1 MKKTKYL
8 LQFSLKEAKNQEDKK
23 IELEA
28 MNNVEKEIQK
38 FENSDVWKMKPL
50 KIIQKIAIF
59 ITKMKHFSPIY
70 RFKILNKNIFYLIR
84 DRTSS
89 FQYYL
94 YSRLLENQPTRFGQM
109 KYEGKLTNAIWW
121 RIWSFLKSNQTV
133 LLPADKF
140 LFVWDVILMFVT
152 IVNILYVP
160 LQLSFDLN
168 KEEIGNAYLLFSTLP
183 SCIFLIEL
191 ILNFFKGY
199 YVRGI
204 LHTSKRDIFWHY
216 VKGEFLI
223 DLTVVLPFILSWF
236 GYSFSN
242 YLMLIRMTKV
252 RRTMVVIEEISNFKE
267 KTAVIYSLFCLIYS
281 LLLISHFCAC
291 LFHYFAIL
299 EVDNG
304 YSHTW
309 LHQQG
314 IYEADAYVKYFTSLY
329 WVTITSMTVG
339 YGDIVPVTTPEKI
352 LVTFLTFLV
361 VGTFGYALGMI
372 QSIFYKLAEQQNL
385 NNAKLRLVSNHI
397 KQRGL
402 NTQLQFRVRKYIE
415 YYLQFKQ
422 EEELD
427 LDELMGQLN
436 PKLKQ
441 EVQIAM
447 YYSYFKN
454 SKLLGSNL
462 SEEILKKLCFCVHEK
477 TYAPEEFIIKKDDHP
492 DKLYIVLSGRIKSV
506 LLDRTI
512 KRYISGKLVC
522 EREFFFQDQMQF
534 DMVAQTFV
542 QVAYINQTDFL
553 NILQKDTRQYEKY
566 RLILDGTQY
575 GDNNNQI
582 ICEACSSHHQ
592 FKHCP
597 LVFFRKNMNK
607 VISIYNSSIDHERQ
621 MYIRQRKKRRFN
633 SLLIKER
640 ALEQILEQNKSLGVV
655 DNKFLIRLGL
665 QRNDEDEES
674 YPDQTVVQHSQQPQ
688 QNQSEQRFVFKNR
701 IVRQVS
707 HRCIL
712 VPTTSCNN
720 LLENQEDNQTQM
732 INGETNIDK
741 VEEYDYYYP
750 HYNITKVTKLINNYN
765 IYSKV
770 LDKIRGHK
778 IDLLNILLG
787 RQLVYL

>member
-1 MKKTKYL
+1 MNKPRFL
-8 LQFSLKEAKNQEDKK
+8 LQFALKEAKHQEDKR

-28 MNNVEKEIQK
+28 MNNVEKEIQQ
-38 FENSDVWKMKPL
+38 FENSEQIDKIISVWKLKPL

-59 ITKMKHFSPIY
+59 ITKMKHYSPIY

-94 YSRLLENQPTRFGQM
+94 YSGLLENKPTRVGQM
-109 KYEGKLTNAIWW
+109 KYEGKLANA
-121 RIWSFLKSNQTV
+121 LCNQTV

-152 IVNILYVP
+152 IMNILYVP
-160 LQLSFDLN
+160 LQLSFDLSR
-168 KEEIGNAYLLFSTLP
+168 EEIGNAYLLFSTLP
-183 SCIFLIEL
+183 SCIFLVEL
-191 ILNFFKGY
+191 VLNFFKGY

-216 VKGEFLI
+216 VKGEFII

-236 GYSFSN
+236 GYSFAN

-304 YSHTW
+304 YTHTW

-441 EVQIAM
+441 EVQIAINLNCQGQISLM
-447 YYSYFKN
+447 TSLRNFAFAFMKELMPL
-454 SKLLGSNL
+454 KNL
-462 SEEILKKLCFCVHEK
+462 SQRRMTILINYTLCYREESSQYYQTGQLKDTQV
-477 TYAPEEFIIKKDDHP
+477 
-492 DKLYIVLSGRIKSV
+492 
-506 LLDRTI
+506 
-512 KRYISGKLVC
+512 GKLVC
-522 EREFFFQDQMQF
+522 EREFFFQDYMQF

-553 NILQKDTRQYEKY
+553 NILQNDNAQYEK
-566 RLILDGTQY
+566 LQY
-575 GDNNNQI
+575 LLWIEAQFGDNNNQI

-597 LVFFRKNMNK
+597 LVFFRKNKNK
-607 VISIYNSSIDHERQ
+607 VISIYNSSVDHERHTF
-621 MYIRQRKKRRFN
+621 IRQRKKTRIN
-633 SLLIKER
+633 SQLIKER
-640 ALEQILEQNKSLGVV
+640 ALDQILEQNKTLAAV
-655 DNKFLIRLGL
+655 DSKFLIKLGI
-665 QRNDEDEES
+665 QRNDEDESS
-674 YPDQTVVQHSQQPQ
+674 YPDQTVVQHSQQGSL
-688 QNQSEQRFVFKNR
+688 NQPDQRLIIKGR
-701 IVRQVS
+701 GMRQVS
-707 HRCIL
+707 HRSLL
-712 VPTTSCNN
+712 VPSGNN
-720 LLENQEDNQTQM
+720 AQETQEDNQTY
-732 INGETNIDK
+732 IFNAETNVDK

-750 HYNITKVTKLINNYN
+750 HYNITKVIKLINNYN
-765 IYSKV
+765 IYSRV
-770 LDKIRGHK
+770 LEKIRGHK
-778 IDLLNILLG
+778 NRFAQYIARQIMYKIL
-787 RQLVYL
+787 

>member
-1 MKKTKYL
+1 
-8 LQFSLKEAKNQEDKK
+8 
-23 IELEA
+23 
-28 MNNVEKEIQK
+28 MNNVEKEIQQ
-38 FENSDVWKMKPL
+38 FENSEQIYRISSVWKMKPL

-94 YSRLLENQPTRFGQM
+94 YSRLLENQPTRFGEI
-109 KYEGKLTNAIWW
+109 KYEAKLMNAIWW
-121 RIWSFLKSNQTV
+121 RLWSFLKSNQTV

-160 LQLSFDLN
+160 FQLSFDLG

-204 LHTSKRDIFWHY
+204 LHTSKHDIFWHY
-216 VKGEFLI
+216 VKGEFIL
-223 DLTVVLPFILSWF
+223 DLTVVLPFIISWF
-236 GYSFSN
+236 GYSFAN

-299 EVDNG
+299 EIDNG

-314 IYEADAYVKYFTSLY
+314 IYESDAFVKYFTSLY

-352 LVTFLTFLV
+352 LVTFMTFLV

-447 YYSYFKN
+447 YFSYFKK

-462 SEEILKKLCFCVHEK
+462 SDEILKKLCYCVHER

-492 DKLYIVLSGRIKSV
+492 EKLYIVLSGKIKSV

-512 KRYISGKLVC
+512 KRYVSGKLVC

-542 QVAYINQTDFL
+542 QVAYINQNDFL

-566 RLILDGTQY
+566 RLILDGTQF

-597 LVFFRKNMNK
+597 LVFFRKNKNK
-607 VISIYNSSIDHERQ
+607 VISIYNSSVDHERQ
-621 MYIRQRKKRRFN
+621 MYMRQRKKRRFN
-633 SLLIKER
+633 SQLVKER
-640 ALEQILEQNKSLGVV
+640 AFEQFLEQNKTLAVV
-655 DNKFLIRLGL
+655 DNKLLIRLGL
-665 QRNDEDEES
+665 QRNDEDEAS
-674 YPDQTVVQHSQQPQ
+674 YPDQTSVHAPQ
-688 QNQSEQRFVFKNR
+688 LTPQNQLEQKFVFKNR
-701 IVRQVS
+701 ITRQVS
-707 HRCIL
+707 HRCL
-712 VPTTSCNN
+712 FAATSSGNN
-720 LLENQEDNQTQM
+720 AQENQEDIQTQ
-732 INGETNIDK
+732 IFNSETNIDK

-750 HYNITKVTKLINNYN
+750 HYNITKVIKLINNQN

-778 IDLLNILLG
+778 NRFAQYIARQIMYKIL
-787 RQLVYL
+787 